1 MHGPEVLVAAAADAQ
16 RHEAVAVVGLL
27 LRPGVVV
34 LLLVVLVL
42 HPLPLERGAP
52 RPLAEARAEASVLF
66 DDICMRGHRIGI
78 ECD

>member
-34 LLLVVLVL
+34 LLVVLVL